1 MDESHDLND
10 CNDCLSYLKHRQS
23 FVEAREEYGKEIDP
37 SFTAFTADMQ
47 KVILIPK
54 LTTKEH
60 IFVSRLVVFNETF
73 ACLNPNNVGG
83 NVLIL
88 WHEAMSGRKAD
99 VVTSAYVKF
108 IRAIDCPKVLIWADN
123 CGGQNKNWRL
133 FSGLVQT
140 VNQSWGPNIV
150 RLKYLERGHTFMAA
164 DSVHGAIGRKM
175 KKKASIVNF
184 RDFVEICASSQADV
198 NPVIMENSDFRSFQK
213 HVKSRDSEKVKMP
226 LLHDIVEVE
235 FRKGSSSMFYK
246 EHFNQDDYIEV
257 DFFMPK
263 YKHTFNSFP
272 GCKRD
277 KEFQQKRGMI
287 LYVY

>member
-1 MDESHDLND
+1 MS
-10 CNDCLSYLKHRQS
+10 
-23 FVEAREEYGKEIDP
+23 
-37 SFTAFTADMQ
+37 
-47 KVILIPK
+47 
-54 LTTKEH
+54 
-60 IFVSRLVVFNETF
+60 
-73 ACLNPNNVGG
+73 GG

-99 VVTSAYVKF
+99 DVTSANVKF

-123 CGGQNKNWRL
+123 CGGQNKNWWL

-198 NPVIMENSDFRSFQK
+198 NPVIMENSDFRSF
-213 HVKSRDSEKVKMP
+213 
-226 LLHDIVEVE
+226 L
-235 FRKGSSSMFYK
+235 
-246 EHFNQDDYIEV
+246 
-257 DFFMPK
+257 
-263 YKHTFNSFP
+263 
-272 GCKRD
+272 
-277 KEFQQKRGMI
+277 
-287 LYVY
+287 